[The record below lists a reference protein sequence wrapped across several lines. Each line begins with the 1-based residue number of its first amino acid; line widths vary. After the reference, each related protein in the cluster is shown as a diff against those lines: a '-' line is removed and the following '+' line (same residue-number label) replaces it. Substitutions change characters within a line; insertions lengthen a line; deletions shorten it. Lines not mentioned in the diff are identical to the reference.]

1 MYGRCKVEATEDRM
15 LLLINEILFSTKIV
29 YNMFR
34 YPYQHEDRGYY
45 RSNAY
50 PVQASRPP
58 DIGPTTPTNN
68 PFRQGSPLHQEADNV
83 VQMFLMNEANKKSI
97 RQGIMQDQTD
107 FVESITKRK
116 LQPGKVEDLP
126 SPTGP
131 YGEMQV
137 S

>member
-1 MYGRCKVEATEDRM
+1 
-15 LLLINEILFSTKIV
+15 
-29 YNMFR
+29 MFR

-50 PVQASRPP
+50 PVPASMPP
-58 DIGPTTPTNN
+58 DRDPTTPTNN
-68 PFRQGSPLHQEADNV
+68 PFRQGSPLQQEADNV
-83 VQMFLMNEANKKSI
+83 VQMFLMNEANKKSM

-107 FVESITKRK
+107 FVESITKRN